1 MADIRNFFKKVP
13 NPNNKRTRE
22 QADNEEAV
30 VVSKSPPKKPV
41 VSPAKPPV
49 ETSPQKKIKTKE
61 VDPVEKKRRSE
72 NYKSFMN
79 RGGPDAPGSKNI
91 PDGAKNCLKDLAFVI
106 SGVLESLERD
116 ECKDLIEKYGGRVT
130 SALSGKT
137 NYLLTGRDGGESKM
151 KKAHELNVKIISED
165 DLLEL
170 IRTRPGDE
178 EPLKAEKSNRKSKT
192 VAEPEQPAV
201 ASSSSTKLKRKS
213 SSIRET
219 PAVEPVVPSKIR
231 KTTSSSSSTIPKT
244 TTDDSTLLWVDKY
257 KPRTI
262 KQLIGQQG
270 DKSPV
275 QKLIIW
281 LRDWYQHHSQS
292 DEKVKAKPS
301 VGFIRNENPAMF
313 KAALLSGPP
322 GIGKTSAAQLVCEHL
337 NYQYIEKN
345 ASDQR
350 SKKSMSTLSSDTYS
364 VAHFTEK
371 SMSKYVLIMD
381 EVDGVTGNA
390 DRGGVQELISLIKRS
405 RIPIICICNDRQ
417 HKKIRSLANYCYD
430 LRFHRPNIQQIHGA
444 MLSILHHEHI
454 QNISPQTLDDI
465 IKSSNQ
471 DIRQTIHSLNLW
483 SIQGGQTNSTAAKM
497 IDKTVNT
504 NPFELCRLSF
514 SSEFRDKSLA
524 DKSDIFF
531 YDYQLMPLLIQ
542 ENYLQCQPHVT
553 SSNSEKRKLTD
564 VEHLNLLANAAD
576 HISLGDIC
584 SQMIFSKNDSW
595 SLLPY
600 QAIFSTVTPCSYV
613 RGHLRGMVNFSS
625 FFGQRSRTNKNERL
639 LNEIEKHIC
648 LKTSSA
654 NKQQFNLDY
663 LPYLSRAL
671 ISPLQQKNESN
682 GIEQCISLLDDYY
695 LNRDDFQTIMEL
707 NTWGKTGRN
716 PYDQLDTQT
725 KSALIRN
732 YNKTNHRVPYAMI
745 DIKKLKKS
753 KGLMDEEEND
763 EDDDDEEEEK
773 ETLSATSFT
782 LHMKYVSLLLLTFQN
797 VAGILLLR
805 YVRTTTGPRFINST
819 AVLNSEIQKTLLS
832 IFFVICEER
841 SVVNGLKLIYEK
853 VFHDS
858 HDTIKTGVPAFLYL
872 VQNYL
877 LFVSISNL
885 DAATFQVSF
894 QLKIFTTAIFMMLI
908 LGRTF
913 KLVQWLALFLL
924 FLGVSLVQLENMTS
938 TVPKQDV
945 NAIKG
950 LLSVVSACTLS
961 GLAGVYFEKIL
972 KGSNVPLWIRNIQL
986 GIFSIIFGSIMMLIQ
1001 DGTEIQNKG
1010 FLFGYTSIVWTTI
1023 TVQSAGGLLVALVM
1037 KHADNIL
1044 KGFSTS
1050 AAIIISC
1057 IVSMILFDFQL
1068 TNLFALGA
1076 FLVVCSIF
1084 LYSKPDLILQVPFLK
1099 EKSILF

>member
-732 YNKTNHRVPYAMI
+732 YNKTNHRVPIHDNHLLDSSTMNV
-745 DIKKLKKS
+745 
-753 KGLMDEEEND
+753 ETE
-763 EDDDDEEEEK
+763 